1 MKEHTDLPEKRSL
14 NSIAYQLVQK
24 VLTDP
29 KRRHFCLYR
38 RYGTWRIVAMGS
50 QRQRTADAANYFQ
63 GLAGIYSGR
72 PLVKEVVED
81 MQYTTRILFEKRRM
95 EV

>member
-1 MKEHTDLPEKRSL
+1 
-14 NSIAYQLVQK
+14 
-24 VLTDP
+24 
-29 KRRHFCLYR
+29 
-38 RYGTWRIVAMGS
+38 MGS